1 MYKPLSKVLIV
12 MTMLIAFIGQTLAYS
27 AMACEMAGDAHQA
40 HTMMVN
46 GEETMS
52 HHLMDRS
59 SSDHGNMNHPMA
71 SQGNPSSSDDCCGVD
86 CICPANACTSFTLL
100 STPTTYVD
108 LVLLNEA
115 LNLLPI
121 EQPSSLPTSL
131 YRPPIFA

>member
-40 HTMMVN
+40 HTMMTS
-46 GEETMS
+46 GDDMMS
-52 HHLMDRS
+52 HLSMDHS
-59 SSDHGNMNHPMA
+59 SSVHANMNHA
-71 SQGNPSSSDDCCGVD
+71 ITSQDESSSSDDCCGVD

-100 STPTTYVD
+100 GAPTTYVG
-108 LVLLNEA
+108 LALLNEA
-115 LNLLPI
+115 VNLLPI

>member
-1 MYKPLSKVLIV
+1 MCKPLSKVLIV
-12 MTMLIAFIGQTLAYS
+12 MTMLIAFLGQTLAYS

-40 HTMMVN
+40 HNTMVN

-52 HHLMDRS
+52 HHSMDHS
-59 SSDHGNMNHPMA
+59 SSDHGNMNHPMPGQDKT
-71 SQGNPSSSDDCCGVD
+71 SNSDDCCGVD

-100 STPTTYVD
+100 SAPTTYVD
-108 LVLLNEA
+108 LALLNEA
-115 LNLLPI
+115 VNLLPI